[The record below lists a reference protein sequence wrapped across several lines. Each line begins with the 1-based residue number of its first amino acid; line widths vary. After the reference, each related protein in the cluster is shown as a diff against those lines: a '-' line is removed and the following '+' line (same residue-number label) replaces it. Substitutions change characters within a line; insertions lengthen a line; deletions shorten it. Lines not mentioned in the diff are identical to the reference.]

1 VTAAQFRKLALA
13 FPGAEPSA
21 HMGHPD
27 FRVGG
32 KVFATLGY
40 PDKGWGMVRLTPDQ
54 QEMFM
59 GLKPVIFVPAAGA
72 WGLRGA
78 TCVRLEAAPV
88 GLVRDA
94 LGAAWENTAP
104 RPKARAGSGAGG
116 RAAGGRAAKKPAR

>member
-1 VTAAQFRKLALA
+1 VTAAGFRKLALA
-13 FPGAEPSA
+13 FPGAEPSE

-40 PDKGWGMVRLTPDQ
+40 PDRKWAMVRLTPDQ
-54 QEMFM
+54 QEMYM
-59 GLKPVIFVPAAGA
+59 GMEPEVFVPAAGA

-78 TCVRLEAAPV
+78 TCVRLEGAPV

-94 LGAAWENTAP
+94 LGAAWENTTP
-104 RPKARAGSGAGG
+104 KPKARAGA
-116 RAAGGRAAKKPAR
+116 PARRKPR

>member
-1 VTAAQFRKLALA
+1 VTADRFRKLALTC
-13 FPGAEPSA
+13 PGAEPST

-40 PDKGWGMVRLTPDQ
+40 PDKAWGMVKLTPAQ
-54 QEMFM
+54 QEMFAGM
-59 GLKPVIFVPAAGA
+59 KPEVFVPAKGA

-78 TCVRLEAAPV
+78 TCVNLAAAPE

-94 LGAAWENTAP
+94 LEAAWKNTVP
-104 RPKARAGSGAGG
+104 KTKARAGA
-116 RAAGGRAAKKPAR
+116 PARRKTR

>member
-1 VTAAQFRKLALA
+1 MTPAQFRKLALA
-13 FPGAEPSA
+13 LPEAEASS

-40 PDKGWGMVRLTPDQ
+40 PDAGWGMAKLTPDQ
-54 QEMFM
+54 QDAFM
-59 GLKPVIFVPAAGA
+59 AMKPEVFKPAAGA

-78 TCVRLEAAPV
+78 TCVLLKDAPA

-94 LGAAWENTAP
+94 LKAAWTNTAP
-104 RPKARAGSGAGG
+104 KSLLEPKKAR
-116 RAAGGRAAKKPAR
+116 R

>member
-1 VTAAQFRKLALA
+1 MTPAQFRRLALA
-13 FPGAEPSA
+13 LPETEASS

-40 PDKGWGMVRLTPDQ
+40 PSAEWGMAKLTPDQ
-54 QEMFM
+54 QEAFM
-59 GLKPVIFVPAAGA
+59 AMKPEVFKPAAGA

-78 TCVRLEAAPV
+78 TCVFLKDAPA

-94 LGAAWENTAP
+94 LKAAWANTAP
-104 RPKARAGSGAGG
+104 KSLL
-116 RAAGGRAAKKPAR
+116 AANSPAAAKKKR